1 MENMRIIELNK
12 DDIVQFQA
20 DFKNIKAM
28 QTAIVNR
35 VYEEDK
41 GLKTIWKAEVE
52 NQVGYKFTLTDNDD
66 FVKVNEPFTRKI
78 KYSGDAEM
86 KIDVVDKITGSK
98 FTTDVKEQEVDIP
111 SNTSIYK
118 EEKENN
124 VPNHYKGSENIDVID
139 FLYQQLP
146 FEQFKGFMK
155 GNMIKY
161 PVRAGRK
168 DDELADIKKA
178 RDYADR
184 LIEKMEAKQ

>member
-1 MENMRIIELNK
+1 MRIIDLNK
-12 DDIVQFQA
+12 DDIVQFQCA
-20 DFKNIKAM
+20 NRNFSAF

-41 GLKTIWKAEVE
+41 GLKTVWVAEVE
-52 NQVGYKFTLTDNDD
+52 NQGGYKFKITDSDD
-66 FVKVNEPFTRKI
+66 FVKVNEPFTRK
-78 KYSGDAEM
+78 
-86 KIDVVDKITGSK
+86 VDMQE
-98 FTTDVKEQEVDIP
+98 EQD
-111 SNTSIYK
+111 SNI
-118 EEKENN
+118 
-124 VPNHYKGSENIDVID
+124 PNHYKGSENIDVID

-184 LIEKMEAKQ
+184 LIEKMEAEQ

>member
-1 MENMRIIELNK
+1 MIISELMRNDVIRIYTRDKLRS
-12 DDIVQFQA
+12 FL
-20 DFKNIKAM
+20 
-28 QTAIVNR
+28 AIVDESGATNQK
-35 VYEEDK
+35 YGIYFWAK
-41 GLKTIWKAEVE
+41 VE
-52 NQVGYKFTLTDNDD
+52 TEAGRKIEIDDTWD

-78 KYSGDAEM
+78 KYSGDTEM
-86 KIDVVDKITGSK
+86 EIDVVDKITGAK

-111 SNTSIYK
+111 SNTSFYK
-118 EEKENN
+118 EEQDSNI
-124 VPNHYKGSENIDVID
+124 PNHYKGSENIDVID

-184 LIEKMEAKQ
+184 LIEKMEAQQ

>member
-20 DFKNIKAM
+20 GFKNIKAM

-52 NQVGYKFTLTDNDD
+52 NQAGYKFTLTDNDD
-66 FVKVNEPFTRKI
+66 FVKVNEPFTRK
-78 KYSGDAEM
+78 
-86 KIDVVDKITGSK
+86 VDMQE
-98 FTTDVKEQEVDIP
+98 EQD
-111 SNTSIYK
+111 SNI
-118 EEKENN
+118 
-124 VPNHYKGSENIDVID
+124 PNHYKGSENIDVID

-184 LIEKMEAKQ
+184 LIEKMEAQQ